1 MQPIVTAGTEQNPM
15 AFRADVPLFTLFAL
29 LILAW
34 GGGLVVAILVRRRL
48 AAQRAT
54 AASVVAA
61 KIPYLAEVS
70 WLAAPLVVAGTF
82 AGIAGFDDVTSSR
95 DAVVPKP
102 IAVPSRMVGTGA
114 IVPVPTDDRTVVVSD
129 TKLDQRP
136 TWVDQRSVSDG
147 VVERIVLASE
157 QYTTQQEAEQQLS
170 VNATE
175 LLLDDLQKLR
185 PGAARPAKWHPADAD
200 IRRLMVKQRYVE
212 AIDRD
217 FGNFFHPMY
226 RVWWQVE
233 LSPEVRT
240 EFLPGW
246 RHSQT
251 VTRVRWVGISAS
263 SAVLLLSLLAAY
275 RRLDVLTRSTRR
287 PMLIGMSGSV
297 IGLWLL
303 GIRFVAERWL

>member
-1 MQPIVTAGTEQNPM
+1 MQPIVTAGAEQSPM
-15 AFRADVPLFTLFAL
+15 AFRADIPVFTLFAL

-34 GGGLVVAILVRRRL
+34 GGGLAVAILIRRRI
-48 AAQRAT
+48 AAQRA
-54 AASVVAA
+54 AGQVAA
-61 KIPYLAEVS
+61 KTPYLAEVS

-82 AGIAGFDDVTSSR
+82 AGIAGFDDITTSR

-102 IAVPSRMVGTGA
+102 VPVSTRMVGTGA
-114 IVPVPTDDRTVVVSD
+114 IVPVPTDDRTIVVSD
-129 TKLDQRP
+129 TKLAQRP
-136 TWVDQRSVSDG
+136 DWVDQRSVSDG

-185 PGAARPAKWHPADAD
+185 PGTARPAKWHPADAD

-251 VTRVRWVGISAS
+251 VTRVRRVGIVTA
-263 SAVLLLSLLAAY
+263 SAVLLVSLLAAY
-275 RRLDVLTRSTRR
+275 RRLDVLTRTARR

-297 IGLWLL
+297 IGLWFL